1 MQRHLQRLLPGWV
14 GVAGVVGA
22 FLSVST
28 LSGCPGTLDP
38 KLAAMASGS
47 GGSGSGSGGS
57 GSGGNSSGGSTG
69 SGGSNNSGGATGSGG
84 SSADCTGNNDINYIV
99 MGTGVSD
106 CAKSPVGPG
115 CNACA
120 QSGCHIPDSGNTKS
134 ASVSGGLDMTLDAN
148 IGSRLIGVFAGTV
161 ANASECTSAG
171 KNYLDAHSNPASG
184 LLIDKVKANPSC
196 GKRMP
201 YPGITTLTSTQI
213 TCFEAWAESLI
224 MAAP

>member
-14 GVAGVVGA
+14 GVVGVVGA
-22 FLSVST
+22 FLSVSM

-47 GGSGSGSGGS
+47 GGSGSGTGGS

-69 SGGSNNSGGATGSGG
+69 SGGSSSGGSTGSGG
-84 SSADCTGNNDINYIV
+84 SSAGCTGNNDINYIV

-106 CAKSPVGPG
+106 CAKSPPGPS

-120 QSGCHIPDSGNTKS
+120 MAGCHAPDAATIKGV
-134 ASVSGGLDMTLDAN
+134 SVSGGLDMTLDAN
-148 IGSRLIGVFAGTV
+148 IGSRLIGVFSGTSSNDS
-161 ANASECTSAG
+161 ACTGSG
-171 KNYLDAHSNPASG
+171 NNYLDAHSNPASG
-184 LLIDKVKANPSC
+184 LLIDKVKASPPC
-196 GKRMP
+196 GDRMP
-201 YPGITTLTSTQI
+201 YPGIVTLNAAQLA
-213 TCFEAWAESLI
+213 CFEAWAESLI